1 MKDKD
6 QKLIKRVQLY
16 NCVLDLAKRAE
27 ELEEMD
33 IHCVLYTLAG
43 SIVSQED
50 NELAFLTEAFS
61 RIKIAQIKK
70 QEQFLDNIFNQQ
82 NGPSNE

>member
-43 SIVSQED
+43 SIVSQIGR
-50 NELAFLTEAFS
+50 AHV
-61 RIKIAQIKK
+61 
-70 QEQFLDNIFNQQ
+70 
-82 NGPSNE
+82 